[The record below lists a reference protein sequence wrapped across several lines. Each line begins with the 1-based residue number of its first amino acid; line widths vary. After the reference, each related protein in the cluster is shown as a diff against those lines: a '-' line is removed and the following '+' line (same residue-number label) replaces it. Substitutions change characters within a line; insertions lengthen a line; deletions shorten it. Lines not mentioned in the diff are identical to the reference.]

1 MTRRLTKETRLD
13 EDSLREIE
21 DEEVDIVVNEGGFR
35 SVVVLA

>member
-35 SVVVLA
+35 SVVVLV